1 MKNSKKSILF
11 RVIKEVF
18 TAYPVLF
25 PLVLV
30 GIVFTAGVSSI
41 PSLFIQKIVSLLEA
55 RDPSVSWSVFSKE
68 RGLLCYAITAPSILV
83 NWSRYTFFDINSCI

>member
-30 GIVFTAGVSSI
+30 SIVFTAGVSSI
-41 PSLFIQKIVSLLEA
+41 PSLS
-55 RDPSVSWSVFSKE
+55 
-68 RGLLCYAITAPSILV
+68 
-83 NWSRYTFFDINSCI
+83 

>member
-41 PSLFIQKIVSLLEA
+41 PSLFIQRIVSLLEA
-55 RDPSVSWSVFSKE
+55 
-68 RGLLCYAITAPSILV
+68 
-83 NWSRYTFFDINSCI
+83 